1 MYTPKYSPNS
11 SDERE
16 RIVSQTRDAGAWIG
30 NLDETLDLRRKTSR
44 DRSARIIRRAHW
56 LSPEDR
62 EIVLAYFERD
72 MCASEIGQLLKVD
85 PKYVRRQ
92 LKQIVHRLEDPRCA
106 YVVANRNAWTPKRRA
121 IAEDLFL
128 RGRSMR
134 DVSKTHKTSL
144 HMIRKHR
151 DAIDAMAHA
160 DQQQYQRPTRTWQ
173 TTERVSS

>member
-1 MYTPKYSPNS
+1 MQRQCGMG
-11 SDERE
+11 D
-16 RIVSQTRDAGAWIG
+16 WISHG
-30 NLDETLDLRRKTSR
+30 YKGVDLRRRRDADLSR
-44 DRSARIIRRAHW
+44 RIARRAHW
-56 LSPEDR
+56 LDKHDR
-62 EIVLAYFERD
+62 EITLAYFERGLT
-72 MCASEIGQLLKVD
+72 ASQISEMSNEDARHIRKRLREIVL
-85 PKYVRRQ
+85 
-92 LKQIVHRLEDPRCA
+92 RLEDPRCA

-151 DAIDAMAHA
+151 DAIDAMAQA